1 MTKEKGELL
10 SVRAKLESVKM
21 RAEAE
26 LHELRS
32 ELEART
38 TNLSDVKSQLV
49 EARASESH
57 IREKVLG
64 EAEERVRDV
73 ERAKDEVSSLQAHKL
88 IQIYTNTDYCLV
100 AFCTWIPSTSCK
112 SYTRTRHG
120 CGGSCTTK

>member
-73 ERAKDEVSSLQAHKL
+73 ERAKDEVGGLQVQPVQTVF
-88 IQIYTNTDYCLV
+88 QIHTLLDLL
-100 AFCTWIPSTSCK
+100 
-112 SYTRTRHG
+112 
-120 CGGSCTTK
+120 